1 MFSGNFAQ
9 GFITG
14 LADSVNKEIQDD
26 MDMFEKK
33 KSRLGDLALE
43 KSLTE
48 QTRFSQERDA
58 NLKEIKMMAAQL
70 NTDADT
76 IQYLYNDKGS
86 LEATKAYVGQLVKQR
101 DSQLKGAFDPI
112 KALRLEQRT
121 EGKVSA
127 LQLANLITPAATSY
141 DLSKAGDLRTG
152 FMKFFGS
159 AEGATEDLQ
168 KSVAAE
174 MAIQR

>member
-48 QTRFSQERDA
+48 DTRFKQESRD
-58 NLKEIKMMAAQL
+58 NLKKIQVMASAL
-70 NTDADT
+70 DTDADT
-76 IQYLYNDKGS
+76 IQFIYDQSGGS
-86 LEATKAYVGQLVKQR
+86 LEATAKQ
-101 DSQLKGAFDPI
+101 
-112 KALRLEQRT
+112 
-121 EGKVSA
+121 
-127 LQLANLITPAATSY
+127 
-141 DLSKAGDLRTG
+141 
-152 FMKFFGS
+152 
-159 AEGATEDLQ
+159 
-168 KSVAAE
+168 
-174 MAIQR
+174 